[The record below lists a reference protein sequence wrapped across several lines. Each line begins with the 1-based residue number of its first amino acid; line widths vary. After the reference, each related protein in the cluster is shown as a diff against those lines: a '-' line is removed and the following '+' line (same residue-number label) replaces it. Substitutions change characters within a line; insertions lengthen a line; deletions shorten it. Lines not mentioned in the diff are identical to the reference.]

1 MDILE
6 KHLTQVKTAIDS
18 DTVSKELFDFIRS
31 IENDITELNRKQL
44 NEESKDIYGQAIG
57 FYSYA
62 TELITKG
69 RKKRGEP
76 FDAKDTGGLLG
87 GLYAKIQD
95 STIVFGS
102 TDPKVKLIMDSDNWL
117 SQDLFG
123 LSDENLQEVIEKRV
137 TPFIID
143 YYKKQLLG

>member
-1 MDILE
+1 M
-6 KHLTQVKTAIDS
+6 KTAIDS